1 MSTNSVPRLN
11 NDNDKQSDNG
21 VIDMDD
27 NTSLLDE
34 YTDSDEDM
42 KEVDDKS
49 SVAPSEALS
58 DRKFLSKNELEEL
71 VYR

>member
-1 MSTNSVPRLN
+1 MSTTSVPVLN

-21 VIDMDD
+21 NIDMDD
-27 NTSLLDE
+27 NTSFLDE

-42 KEVDDKS
+42 KKVDDKP
-49 SVAPSEALS
+49 SVAPSGAHS
-58 DRKFLSKNELEEL
+58 DRKFLSDNESEEL